1 MDDGPHFVVLS
12 EPRPTPTQGCYLGV
26 QSQNGLC
33 GGYMF
38 FVLGQKA
45 RGGCSLWEQ
54 EAREVKPSAGPK
66 YGIAR
71 SPGLGFTRHKKLCE
85 FNLKI

>member
-1 MDDGPHFVVLS
+1 
-12 EPRPTPTQGCYLGV
+12 
-26 QSQNGLC
+26 
-33 GGYMF
+33 MF

-71 SPGLGFTRHKKLCE
+71 SPGLLHGIKNCV
-85 FNLKI
+85 NLI